1 MINDLKKSDTWKTQ
15 LTIITNFIST
25 RDDNDKEHVMH
36 SKRDNTKLMISD
48 ETDKVIK
55 KNFFIL
61 FKIDV
66 KRI

>member
-1 MINDLKKSDTWKTQ
+1 MY
-15 LTIITNFIST
+15 
-25 RDDNDKEHVMH
+25 

-55 KNFFIL
+55 KNFFSL